1 MCLGSCVSCG
11 PGPFVPRSTRLSK
24 IKSNVSL
31 GHSWTPLNLQFAL
44 RASATNLLL
53 FYTLIT
59 SKIVPGL
66 HNCLSI
72 QQVLFENG
80 KYHRRDLHVVENS
93 FSDERFLVNV
103 PCVG

>member
-1 MCLGSCVSCG
+1 VSGFLCVVWPS
-11 PGPFVPRSTRLSK
+11 PIRSPQHTSLKNQKQRLS
-24 IKSNVSL
+24 
-31 GHSWTPLNLQFAL
+31 WPLLDSPQPAL

-53 FYTLIT
+53 FYTLVT